1 MKEMEYTSEEVLQ
14 FIKDNE
20 ITEIRLAFC
29 DTTGT
34 LRNIPVTAKEL
45 PQIFREGKIVSEMSG
60 LPGST
65 PTLYPDPATLVVLP
79 WRPGYSQPSFGRVVQ
94 MFCNIGYPDGF
105 ESLKGSGSMEHILLV
120 SSSLNVTALLADLL
134 KGQGASRVSSASHGG
149 EARRLLSQL
158 EYSLV
163 IVNTPLEDEFG
174 HDLALFAAKNT
185 LSSVMLLVKGE
196 AADEISKKVENS
208 GVMVVP
214 KPVSRQ
220 MFYQALKLL
229 QASADRIQDLKNENR
244 KLQNKIEEIRM
255 VDRAKCAMIQ
265 YLNMTE
271 PQAHRYIEKQAMD
284 LRITKKEVARGI
296 LETYDT

>member
-1 MKEMEYTSEEVLQ
+1 MGEMEYTSKEVLQ
-14 FIKDNE
+14 FIKENG
-20 ITEIRLAFC
+20 ILEIRLAFC
-29 DTTGT
+29 DGIGT
-34 LRNIPVTAKEL
+34 LRNISVTAEEL
-45 PQIFREGKIVSEMSG
+45 PQIFQMGKTVNELSEQTG
-60 LPGST
+60 T
-65 PTLYPDPATLVVLP
+65 APTLHPDPATLVVLP
-79 WRPGYSQPSFGRVVQ
+79 WRPGYGQPNYGRVVQ
-94 MFCNIGYPDGF
+94 MFCNIHYPDRL
-105 ESLKGSGSMEHILLV
+105 ESLKGSDSMDHILLV

-134 KGQGASRVSSASHGG
+134 KAQGAARISSASHGG

-174 HDLALFAAKNT
+174 YELALFAVKNS

-196 AADEISKKVENS
+196 TANEASGKVENS

-214 KPVSRQ
+214 KPISRQ

-229 QASADRIQDLKNENR
+229 QASASRIQNLKTENR

-255 VDRAKCAMIQ
+255 IDRAKCAMIQ

-284 LRITKKEVARGI
+284 LRVTKKEVARGI
-296 LETYDT
+296 LETYDI